1 MDARE
6 RVVNTTD
13 GGRLAVTRWQAEGPT
28 VVLLH
33 AGVTDQRSWTAVA
46 GALAHE
52 QVDIVAYDRRG
63 FGASPAAE
71 TTSAFT
77 HVADLMEVLD
87 HLALDQVVL
96 VGNSM
101 GGALALDAALLHP
114 DRVTGVVL
122 IGAAVSGMTDD
133 DTPFDWRPDTATAH
147 LIDKADDT
155 SLSTDDRLRA
165 LAHLW
170 LDGPAST
177 EGRVGGGARTLFSE
191 MNRDVIDVAETGPTG
206 DAGVDAWTRLSELTV
221 PVLSTWGE
229 FDLPCDI
236 PFYEETARRI
246 AQRPGRVLPKVAHL
260 PGLEQPQLVAH
271 LIGDELGRLRQ

>member
-87 HLALDQVVL
+87 QVVL

-133 DTPFDWRPDTATAH
+133 DTPFDWRPDTATTPH
-147 LIDKADDT
+147 RQSRRHIPQHRRST
-155 SLSTDDRLRA
+155 SCSRPPL
-165 LAHLW
+165 
-170 LDGPAST
+170 
-177 EGRVGGGARTLFSE
+177 
-191 MNRDVIDVAETGPTG
+191 
-206 DAGVDAWTRLSELTV
+206 
-221 PVLSTWGE
+221 
-229 FDLPCDI
+229 
-236 PFYEETARRI
+236 ARRSGKH
-246 AQRPGRVLPKVAHL
+246 RGKGRRWSPNTFLR
-260 PGLEQPQLVAH
+260 
-271 LIGDELGRLRQ
+271 DEPRHHRRGRDRSHR